1 MKVIEDLQ
9 LNGLSIVVDK
19 AGFTYGSDAVLL
31 ANFAN
36 PRRGDS
42 CLDLGAGTGILAIL
56 VNGKTGARFTAV
68 EIQQAACQLM
78 EESIAL
84 NGQGG
89 DITVLHADI
98 RKLGELLPAGSFD
111 GAVCNPPYFSGGTR
125 SENPAVALSCPSG
138 RMRHLRRGPVRGAAA
153 EKRRQAM
160 AVLSR
165 LPPCGVLPRHGGKQ
179 ASAKA
184 AAAHRWK
191 KRPLP
196 RPYGMRKGRQDRP
209 YYRKELT
216 KNPHASAQA
225 LPLPNPHRKHGGHDA
240 ARPQGAEGVP

>member
-1 MKVIEDLQ
+1 MKKRITTEIPGESQGSLFCALVFFRVSGYHIYMKVTEDLQ
-9 LNGLSIVVDK
+9 CNGLSIVVDK
-19 AGFTYGSDAVLL
+19 GGFTYGSDAVLL

-125 SENPAVALSCPSG
+125 SENPAVALSIHQDECGIYDVTRCAG
-138 RMRHLRRGPVRGAAA
+138 RLLKNGGRLWLCYPA
-153 EKRRQAM
+153 
-160 AVLSR
+160 SR
-165 LPPCGVLPRHGGKQ
+165 LAECFHAMVESRLQPKRLRLIDGKNGPYLALMECVKGGKTGLIIE
-179 ASAKA
+179 
-184 AAAHRWK
+184 R
-191 KRPLP
+191 
-196 RPYGMRKGRQDRP
+196 
-209 YYRKELT
+209 
-216 KNPHASAQA
+216 N
-225 LPLPNPHRKHGGHDA
+225 
-240 ARPQGAEGVP
+240 

>member
-1 MKVIEDLQ
+1 MKVTEDLQ
-9 LNGLSIVVDK
+9 CNGLSIVVDK

-89 DITVLHADI
+89 SITVLHTDI
-98 RKLGELLPAGSFD
+98 RKLVSFCRPAASTGRLHPGPHFPAARERKPRRGSLD
-111 GAVCNPPYFSGGTR
+111 T
-125 SENPAVALSCPSG
+125 SG
-138 RMRHLRRGPVRGAAA
+138 RVRHLRRGPVRRAAA

-165 LPPCGVLPRHGGKQ
+165 LPPCGVLHAMVESRLQPKRLRLIDGKNGPYLALMECVKGG
-179 ASAKA
+179 
-184 AAAHRWK
+184 
-191 KRPLP
+191 
-196 RPYGMRKGRQDRP
+196 QDRP
-209 YYRKELT
+209 L
-216 KNPHASAQA
+216 
-225 LPLPNPHRKHGGHDA
+225 L
-240 ARPQGAEGVP
+240 

>member
-42 CLDLGAGTGILAIL
+42 CLDLGAGTGILSIL

-68 EIQQAACQLM
+68 EIQQAACRLM

-89 DITVLHADI
+89 A
-98 RKLGELLPAGSFD
+98 
-111 GAVCNPPYFSGGTR
+111 C
-125 SENPAVALSCPSG
+125 
-138 RMRHLRRGPVRGAAA
+138 
-153 EKRRQAM
+153 KRREDTHRM
-160 AVLSR
+160 AE
-165 LPPCGVLPRHGGKQ
+165 
-179 ASAKA
+179 ANKA
-184 AAAHRWK
+184 FAHYRW
-191 KRPLP
+191 
-196 RPYGMRKGRQDRP
+196 
-209 YYRKELT
+209 
-216 KNPHASAQA
+216 
-225 LPLPNPHRKHGGHDA
+225 
-240 ARPQGAEGVP
+240 

>member
-1 MKVIEDLQ
+1 MLVFFRVSGYHIHMKVTEDLQ
-9 LNGLSIVVDK
+9 CNGLSIVVDK

-31 ANFAN
+31 ANFAR

-42 CLDLGAGTGILAIL
+42 CLDLGAGTGILSIL

-125 SENPAVALSCPSG
+125 SENPAVALSIHQDECGIYDVAFHAMVENRLQPK
-138 RMRHLRRGPVRGAAA
+138 RLRLIDGKNGPYLALMECV
-153 EKRRQAM
+153 K
-160 AVLSR
+160 
-165 LPPCGVLPRHGGKQ
+165 GGKTGLIIE
-179 ASAKA
+179 
-184 AAAHRWK
+184 R
-191 KRPLP
+191 
-196 RPYGMRKGRQDRP
+196 
-209 YYRKELT
+209 
-216 KNPHASAQA
+216 NP
-225 LPLPNPHRKHGGHDA
+225 
-240 ARPQGAEGVP
+240 

>member
-125 SENPAVALSCPSG
+125 SGNPAVALCVHQDECGIYDVARCAGRLLKNGGCAIPPPALRSASTPWWKAGFSQSG
-138 RMRHLRRGPVRGAAA
+138 CGSSM
-153 EKRRQAM
+153 EKTAPT
-160 AVLSR
+160 S
-165 LPPCGVLPRHGGKQ
+165 
-179 ASAKA
+179 
-184 AAAHRWK
+184 
-191 KRPLP
+191 PLW
-196 RPYGMRKGRQDRP
+196 
-209 YYRKELT
+209 
-216 KNPHASAQA
+216 NA
-225 LPLPNPHRKHGGHDA
+225 
-240 ARPQGAEGVP
+240 

>member
-1 MKVIEDLQ
+1 M
-9 LNGLSIVVDK
+9 DK

-42 CLDLGAGTGILAIL
+42 CLDLGAGTGILSIL

-125 SENPAVALSCPSG
+125 SENPAVALLCTSG
-138 RMRHLRRGPVRGAAA
+138 RMRHLRRDPLRGAAA
-153 EKRRQAM
+153 
-160 AVLSR
+160 
-165 LPPCGVLPRHGGKQ
+165 
-179 ASAKA
+179 
-184 AAAHRWK
+184 
-191 KRPLP
+191 
-196 RPYGMRKGRQDRP
+196 
-209 YYRKELT
+209 
-216 KNPHASAQA
+216 
-225 LPLPNPHRKHGGHDA
+225 
-240 ARPQGAEGVP
+240 

>member
-1 MKVIEDLQ
+1 MKVTEDLQ
-9 LNGLSIVVDK
+9 CNGLSIVVDK

-68 EIQQAACQLM
+68 EIQPSACQLM

-98 RKLGELLPAGSFD
+98 RKLSELLPAGSFD

-125 SENPAVALSCPSG
+125 SENPAVALSIHQDECGIYDVAQCAG
-138 RMRHLRRGPVRGAAA
+138 RLLKNGGRLWLCYPA
-153 EKRRQAM
+153 
-160 AVLSR
+160 SR
-165 LPPCGVLPRHGGKQ
+165 LAECFHAMVESRLQPKRLRLIDGKNGPYLALMECVKGGKTGLIIE
-179 ASAKA
+179 
-184 AAAHRWK
+184 R
-191 KRPLP
+191 
-196 RPYGMRKGRQDRP
+196 
-209 YYRKELT
+209 
-216 KNPHASAQA
+216 N
-225 LPLPNPHRKHGGHDA
+225 
-240 ARPQGAEGVP
+240 